1 MKLKIKVFR
10 EAMNITRAELA
21 NKLNVPEQTIKEWED
36 GTKNP
41 SIDEFVDIGEAL
53 ACSLDALVDWDSV
66 RQPNI

>member
-1 MKLKIKVFR
+1 MKLKIKAFR
-10 EAMNITRAELA
+10 EVMNITRTELA

-36 GTKNP
+36 GTKIP

-66 RQPNI
+66 